1 MERATS
7 QGRSNEGAARGPSAL
22 RYPYLRDACKDFLVD
37 ALELLKRRPVPS
49 REAAREE
56 MEGII
61 YGWTVAYR
69 QRLMALPSAAH
80 AASAVEKS
88 QLDIGKVT
96 DKDGKELASEEY
108 APGHVFDI
116 VLAPLVAEYVA
127 ANRGRASYNARL
139 YGTLYAHLEEA
150 YSVGPLF
157 RFVAALENFE
167 AERPRVRL
175 ETDLWIERLTRADM
189 QYLTLYFPQ
198 VGQVFTEFGAPR
210 PQWGIVTVHRSHRF
224 APFSGHMAKFRTLL
238 LALRLTRPEPVG
250 YRFVVDYPARH
261 ALRAAALGGASSSM
275 RPALFQGPKYVLTRT
290 DENRARSIFR
300 DLSDGAVLS
309 EYPVAF
315 SRFDDA
321 YWRAKPED
329 ALIDVWIAL
338 ESLFMP
344 DADPREATFRLALR
358 IAYFL
363 GRTSQERLD
372 IDKDIRDSYKL
383 RSDVVHGRS
392 DNQPNLKALA
402 NKTAGYLR
410 QALQAVVNQGAK
422 LDVNKIDRAVRA
434 GKNPRKIE

>member
-1 MERATS
+1 MSSGPTGPNERAP
-7 QGRSNEGAARGPSAL
+7 RGPSAV
-22 RYPYLRDACKDFLVD
+22 RYPYLRDAFKDFLVD
-37 ALELLKRRPVPS
+37 ALELLKPHPVPS

-56 MEGII
+56 MEEII
-61 YGWTVAYR
+61 YGWTVVYR
-69 QRLMALPSAAH
+69 QQLIALPSAAR

-96 DKDGKELASEEY
+96 DKDGKELPSEEY

-139 YGTLYAHLEEA
+139 YGTLYVHLEEA

-167 AERPRVRL
+167 AERPRVQL
-175 ETDLWIERLTRADM
+175 ETDLWIERLARADM

-198 VGQVFTEFGAPR
+198 LGQVFGEFVARRPR
-210 PQWGIVTVHRSHRF
+210 WGIVTLHRSHRF
-224 APFSGHMAKFRTLL
+224 APFSGYAAKFGALL

-250 YRFVVDYPARH
+250 YRFVVDYPAR
-261 ALRAAALGGASSSM
+261 RAFRTAVLGGASSNM
-275 RPALFQGPKYVLTRT
+275 RPALFQGPEYVLARS
-290 DENRARSIFR
+290 DENRVRSIFR
-300 DLSDGAVLS
+300 ALSDESAMRA
-309 EYPVAF
+309 YPIAF

-321 YWRAKPED
+321 YWRRSGAD
-329 ALIDVWIAL
+329 ALIDLWIAL

-344 DADPREATFRLALR
+344 DGDPREVTYRLALR

-363 GRTSQERLD
+363 GETSEERVT
-372 IDKDIRDSYKL
+372 IDKDIRDSYGL

-392 DNQPNLKALA
+392 HSPSVLDAVTE
-402 NKTAGYLR
+402 KTASYLR
-410 QALQAVVNQGAK
+410 RALRSVVQKGGK
-422 LDVNKIDRAVRA
+422 LDVDRIDRCIRA
-434 GKNPRKIE
+434 GKKPREIE